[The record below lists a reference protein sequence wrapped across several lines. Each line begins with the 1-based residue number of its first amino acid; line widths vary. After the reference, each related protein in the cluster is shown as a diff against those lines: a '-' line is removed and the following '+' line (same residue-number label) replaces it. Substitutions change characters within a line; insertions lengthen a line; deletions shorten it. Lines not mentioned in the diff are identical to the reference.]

1 MAEFAAHGANQ
12 EEKMAAEKA
21 KKTIVIGHK
30 NPDTD
35 SICSAIGYAN
45 FKTLQT
51 GGEYVPCRA
60 GELNPETTFVLDYFK
75 VDVPKL
81 IKSVKTQVKDIE
93 IRETPGVSKNISLR
107 KAWNLM
113 QEDGLVTLPAV
124 TDKNILEG
132 LITVG
137 DITRSYMNVYDSSIL
152 SKACTQYA
160 NIIETLEGAIFVGD
174 EKAYFDK
181 GKVLIAA
188 ANPDMME
195 YYIDKNDLVI
205 LGNRYESQLCAIEM
219 GDQLLSLHEKA
230 DRHTLVNETGCRV
243 GIIRSCDDGTAAL
256 LCQFFDRH
264 GNASALTHDDTACT
278 HLDRAQLRLIAVAED
293 NQSMPIS
300 YFMKTE
306 KLITFDTDDFIDDI
320 KDVMASKRFR
330 HFPVLDKEGKYKGL
344 ISRRNLLG
352 ARGKNVILVD
362 HNERGQAVDGIEN
375 ANILELI
382 DHHRLGTVETVG
394 PVFFRNQPLGCT
406 ATIIFQMYREQG
418 LEIDKTIAGLLCS
431 AIISDTLLFRSPTCT
446 PMDRAAAVSLAEM
459 AGIKLDEFANQMF
472 EAGSELKGKS
482 DAEILYLDFKKFSA
496 GKTNFG
502 VGQINSLNAEEL
514 GKLKNRM
521 LPFMEKAREDEGLDM
536 IFFMLTN
543 ILTETTEL
551 LCVGQGAAQVVADA
565 FHVGDANEELKQTA
579 TLPGVVSRKKQLI
592 PALTVTL
599 EQ

>member
-1 MAEFAAHGANQ
+1 MAV
-12 EEKMAAEKA
+12 EEL
-21 KKTIVIGHK
+21 KKTLVLGHR

-35 SICSAIGYAN
+35 SICSAICYAG
-45 FKTLQT
+45 FKHQLT
-51 GGEYVPCRA
+51 GENYEPCRA
-60 GELNPETTFVLDYFK
+60 GNVNPETQYVLDYFK
-75 VDVPKL
+75 LKAPRLVEN
-81 IKSVKTQVKDIE
+81 VKTQVKDIE
-93 IRETPGVSKNISLR
+93 IRKTKGVSRGISL
-107 KAWNLM
+107 KNAWGLM
-113 QEDGLVTLPAV
+113 QENNVVTLPCV
-124 TDKNILEG
+124 TEEGLLEG
-132 LITVG
+132 VITIG
-137 DITRSYMNVYDSSIL
+137 DITKSYMNLYDSSII
-152 SKACTQYA
+152 SKACTKYA
-160 NIIETLEGAIFVGD
+160 NILDTLEGSMVVGD
-174 EKAYFDK
+174 SEAYFDR

-188 ANPDMME
+188 ANPDLME
-195 YYIDKNDLVI
+195 NYIEKHDLVI

-219 GDQLLSLHEKA
+219 EAGCIIVCEGAGVSLTIRKLAQE
-230 DRHTLVNETGCRV
+230 RGCTV
-243 GIIRSCDDGTAAL
+243 ITTPYDTYTAA
-256 LCQFFDRH
+256 
-264 GNASALTHDDTACT
+264 
-278 HLDRAQLRLIAVAED
+278 RLI

-521 LPFMEKAREDEGLDM
+521 LPFMERAREDEGLDM

>member
-1 MAEFAAHGANQ
+1 MNPVF
-12 EEKMAAEKA
+12 
-21 KKTIVIGHK
+21 VIGHR

-35 SICSAIGYAN
+35 SICSAICYAN
-45 FKTLQT
+45 LKRILT
-51 GGEYVPCRA
+51 GQDYVPGRA
-60 GELNPETTFVLDYFK
+60 GHVNEETQFVLKYFG
-75 VDVPKL
+75 VQAPEL
-81 IKSVKTQVKDIE
+81 IEHVKTEVRDIDIRQTKGVK
-93 IRETPGVSKNISLR
+93 RNISLK
-107 KAWNLM
+107 KAWNTM
-113 QEDGLVTLPAV
+113 QDANVVTLPAV
-124 TDKNILEG
+124 TEDGILEG

-137 DITRSYMNVYDSSIL
+137 DIAQSYMNVYDSSIL
-152 SKACTQYA
+152 SKANTQYS
-160 NIIETLEGAIFVGD
+160 NIVETLEGHLVIGS
-174 EKAYFDK
+174 EENYFNE

-195 YYIDKNDLVI
+195 YYISKNDLVI

-219 GDQLLSLHEKA
+219 EAACIIVCEGAAVSMTIKKLAQE
-230 DRHTLVNETGCRV
+230 RGCTV
-243 GIIRSCDDGTAAL
+243 ITTPYDTYTAA
-256 LCQFFDRH
+256 
-264 GNASALTHDDTACT
+264 
-278 HLDRAQLRLIAVAED
+278 RLI